1 MARKRFATVWAARF
15 ARMVACALALA
26 MAAGGAQAQA
36 AAELVTLLADRLFM
50 DGPDRLIAEGNVEA
64 ASPQARLR
72 AQRVVF
78 DRRTGVLDISG
89 PLVLTDQDGRSTLL
103 ADQAQ
108 LSDGMRRGLIQ
119 SARVVLD
126 DQLQI
131 TAQSITRDDARFTQM
146 TRVAASSCEI
156 CAQSQTPLWEVRASR
171 VVHDQDARQLY
182 FDDAQFRLFGLPVL
196 YLPRLRVPDPS
207 LNRATGFLSPRFVIS
222 TDHGFGLRAPYF
234 IVLGD
239 DRDLTVTPF
248 VGSKGTRA
256 LDLRYRQ
263 AFASGMLELGG
274 LVAQDSLRPGE
285 TRALGYARGVFV
297 LPNDFRLSFS
307 LTHPTDQK
315 VLDDYAQP
323 DSGLVSDVTIERI
336 RREERI
342 RLQVLGLRSVRVGV
356 VSDTL
361 PNRVGQVLYERRAQV
376 PGIGGTA
383 SLRLDAH
390 FHARQAPLAADVRS
404 IARLSLDLGWRRD
417 GVLPGGVLAALG
429 VNLGLDHARTSP
441 ALSGFA
447 PAVTHVSP
455 SVMLDL
461 RWPWLR
467 ASPSGA
473 VHILEPVAQVIWGRD
488 TPAGLAQDLSFLP
501 ELDEGNLFQP
511 DRFAARDRREGGL
524 RANLGLIWT
533 REDPAGWSSTLTVG
547 RVIRQ
552 RDLGQFSAAS
562 PLSGARS
569 HWLVGASLNTAQG
582 LTISN
587 RALIAPGGTVSRN
600 AFEMDWT
607 TQDFSLSTSFMRI
620 LADPT
625 ENRLA
630 NASEWRLEGTRKVND
645 DWTARLGW
653 RYDIARKRPARAMAG
668 LTFETECLR
677 MEMGLER
684 RFSTAANPNAT
695 TNFGLNLDVL
705 GVGGKTGRSRQKC
718 S

>member
-1 MARKRFATVWAARF
+1 MARKRIATPFVVRF
-15 ARMVACALALA
+15 ARVIACALAFVLG
-26 MAAGGAQAQA
+26 AGGALAQQGG
-36 AAELVTLLADRLFM
+36 EFVTLIADRLFM

-64 ASPQARLR
+64 ASPTARLR
-72 AQRVVF
+72 AQRVVY
-78 DRRTGVLDISG
+78 DRRSGVLDITG
-89 PLVLTDQDGRSTLL
+89 PMVLTDGARSTML

-108 LSDGMRRGLIQ
+108 LSEGMTRGLIQ
-119 SARVVLD
+119 SARVVLE

-131 TAQSITRDDARFTQM
+131 TAQSIARDDDRFTQM
-146 TRVAASSCEI
+146 NRVAASSCEI
-156 CAQSQTPLWEVRASR
+156 CAQTQTPLWEVRAAR
-171 VVHDQDARQLY
+171 VVHDQQARQLY
-182 FDDAQFRLFGLPVL
+182 FDDAQFRLFGLPVI

-207 LNRATGFLSPRFVIS
+207 LDRATGFLSPRFVIS

-234 IVLGD
+234 ILLGA

-256 LDLRYRQ
+256 LELRYRQ
-263 AFASGMLELGG
+263 AFASGLLELGG
-274 LVAQDSLRPGE
+274 VVARDSLRPGQ
-285 TRALGYARGVFV
+285 TRALGYARGVFL
-297 LPNDFRLSFS
+297 LPRDFRLSFS

-315 VLDDYAQP
+315 MLDDYGQP

-342 RLQVLGLRSVRVGV
+342 RLQLLGLRSVRVGV
-356 VSDTL
+356 VADTL
-361 PNRVGQVLYERRAQV
+361 PNRVGQGLYERRMAV

-383 SLRLDAH
+383 HVRAEAH

-404 IARLSLDLGWRRD
+404 ISRLSLDLGWRRD
-417 GVLPGGVLAALG
+417 GVLAGGVLGAVGL
-429 VNLGLDHARTSP
+429 NLGLDHARTEP
-441 ALSGFA
+441 AATAFVPS
-447 PAVTHVSP
+447 VTHVSP
-455 SVMLDL
+455 SVSVEL
-461 RWPWLR
+461 RWPWVKV
-467 ASPSGA
+467 APSGA
-473 VHILEPVAQVIWGRD
+473 VHVIEPVAQVIWGRD
-488 TPAGLAQDLSFLP
+488 AGAGLANDLSFLP

-524 RANLGLIWT
+524 RANLGLSWT
-533 REDPAGWSSTLTVG
+533 REDPSGWSGTLTIG
-547 RVIRQ
+547 RVVRQ
-552 RDLGQFSAAS
+552 SDLGQFSAAS
-562 PLSGARS
+562 PLAGVRS
-569 HWLVGASLNTAQG
+569 HWLVGASLDTAQG

-587 RALIAPGGTVSRN
+587 RALIGPGGDVSRN

-607 TQDFSLSTSFMRI
+607 TDSFTISTSLMRI
-620 LADPT
+620 AADPT
-625 ENRLA
+625 ENRMA
-630 NASEWRLEGTRKVND
+630 NSSEWRFEGTRAVTE

-653 RYDIARKRPARAMAG
+653 RYDMARKRPARAMAG

-705 GVGGKTGRSRQKC
+705 GVGGKTGRTRQKC